1 MAGDDPRAALE
12 TAIGLSVRGDASG
25 AVALVDAV
33 ARAAP
38 DIAELATTRAI
49 LAFNAAAIA
58 WNVGDAGGAEV
69 ALRAAL
75 GHAAL
80 PEAAAALGDL
90 QERRAVALARTGA
103 WEAASAALREALRH
117 GRSREPHAALAT
129 EIAGAHLRT
138 ALATASRDDLAAA
151 DHALAAWDLAPGRDT
166 HDAAWKLCV
175 SVGPGWIGPRIDP
188 ARLQPLLTAS
198 HAGYAAWIAQGNLLR
213 RAGTRNAAE
222 AAYRRAHTIWPQA
235 PFAAERLASLFAEGG
250 RFAAADALF
259 VALGRA
265 HGGREAIIR
274 LDPGFL
280 AALGAHAPPPDLP
293 VDAVATETG
302 TAPPW
307 VVMAGADG
315 AYFARFG
322 ARFARSVR
330 ARCGVDGVLHLHLVH
345 PAPEHLAALAAL
357 RAELAPLR
365 VEWTIERPDLPSAP
379 EARRTYY
386 ACARFLRLPQLLRRH
401 RAPLVVLDIDSEVL
415 RDLAPLTA
423 QVIAEGADLGM
434 IVGDPGEVW
443 GSCWADHVALA
454 PTPRAAEFAALVAA
468 YIRHFLAAGRYD
480 WFLDQIALYA
490 VRHVGFAGRAAPRCV
505 TWPADIQ
512 NAGPESYVWSM
523 HMSQPANHA
532 RGGVT
537 TGGNGAG

>member
-1 MAGDDPRAALE
+1 MAGGDPRAALE
-12 TAIGLSVRGDASG
+12 AAIRCAARGDAAS
-25 AVALVDAV
+25 AAAMVEAV
-33 ARAAP
+33 ARATP
-38 DIAELATTRAI
+38 EVAEIATTRAI

-58 WNVGDAGGAEV
+58 WNAGDADGAEV
-69 ALRAAL
+69 ALRTAL
-75 GHAAL
+75 DHAAL
-80 PEAAAALGDL
+80 PEAVAALGDL
-90 QERRAVALARTGA
+90 QERRAVALAQAGA
-103 WEAASAALREALRH
+103 WERAGAALREALRL
-117 GRSREPHAALAT
+117 GRPRAPHAALAAR
-129 EIAGAHLRT
+129 IAAAHLEA
-138 ALATASRDDLAAA
+138 ALAAAGHDDLAAT
-151 DHALAAWDLAPGRDT
+151 DHALAAWDLAPDRTT
-166 HDAAWKLCV
+166 HDTAWKLCV

-188 ARLQPLLTAS
+188 ARLRPLLTAS
-198 HAGYAAWIAQGNLLR
+198 RAGYAAWIAHANLLR
-213 RAGTRNAAE
+213 RAGARNAAE
-222 AAYRRAHTIWPQA
+222 EAYRRAHAIWPQA
-235 PFAAERLASLFAEGG
+235 PFAAERLASLFAEAG
-250 RFAAADALF
+250 RFAEADALF
-259 VALGRA
+259 LALGRA

-280 AALGAHAPPPDLP
+280 DALGKRAPPPDLP
-293 VDAVATETG
+293 VDAAVAQDGAT
-302 TAPPW
+302 PPW

-315 AYFARFG
+315 GYFARFG

-330 ARCGVDGVLHLHLVH
+330 ARCGIAGVLHLHLVD

-365 VEWTIERPDLPSAP
+365 VEWTIERPDLPPAP

-401 RAPLVVLDIDSEVL
+401 RCPLVVLDIDSEVL

-468 YIRHFLAAGRYD
+468 YIGHFLDAGRHD
-480 WFLDQIALYA
+480 WFLDQVALYA
-490 VRHVGFAGRAAPRCV
+490 VRHRGFADRAAPRCV
-505 TWPADIQ
+505 TWSADIQ

-523 HMSQPANHA
+523 HVSQPANRA
-532 RGGVT
+532 LAE
-537 TGGNGAG
+537 GAAG